1 MTGATLILI
10 IALAGVYSI
19 GYLTGSYERKD
30 K

>member
-1 MTGATLILI
+1 MTGATLVLI
-10 IALAGVYSI
+10 VVLVVMYSI